1 MFTDN
6 SDFYMLMIWKM
17 VVNLV
22 DLVAN
27 KTWLETKVIRN
38 IITLLDEWN
47 TIPFIARYRKEL
59 TQWATD
65 EQLRDFHEVYTYTKN
80 LEARK
85 EDVIRLIDEK
95 WLLTDELRQQIMDAE
110 TLARVEDLYRP
121 FKEKKNTRATIAKAK
136 WLDPLA
142 DILRKAEIS
151 KEEFELEAE
160 KYVKDTWDEKTSV
173 KNKEEAI
180 SWAQD
185 IIAEDVSDHANLR
198 EDIKTHEEAN
208 AQLSTKPT
216 KTFEPNGVY
225 KVYWDYTK
233 KWDQI
238 PSYAFLA
245 LLRAEKEKQLSLNI
259 DFSWEYTFE
268 CAKRY
273 FLPNNWKCL
282 WTSQEYLQLAIEDW
296 LKRLTIPSIERELRA
311 DKKRRADEAAIKV
324 FGENLKNLLLTPPI
338 QWKTVLGFDPG
349 FAHWCKLAVVDPTG
363 KFLENATIFPT
374 EPKKDLINA
383 EKILVEMVNKHKVQL
398 ISLWNGTA
406 SRESEQFIA
415 GMIKKHKLDVQY
427 VITSESWASIYSA
440 SKLAQEE
447 YPGLNEMIRWA
458 ISIAHRIQDPLAELT
473 KIDPKS
479 IWVWQYQ
486 HDVDQKYLKEKL
498 DEKVEDTVNSVWVD
512 VNTASYTLLQYIAW
526 LSEKVAKSIVEYRDE
541 NWAFTSKAEV
551 KKVKWLW
558 PKAYEQAIGFLRI
571 KNWKEPLDQTWIHPE
586 NFKQLYEL
594 LENELWIKKKNLTLP
609 MADLNITNTQII
621 QWSEKYWLGKETL
634 EDCFK
639 ELKRPWLD
647 PRDEWD
653 APCFKS
659 DVLDI
664 KDLKIWMQLE
674 WIIRNVTDFWAFV
687 DIGLHNDGLVHKSQM
702 ANHYVSNPIEIVS
715 VWQKVSVKVLA
726 IDEGREKVS
735 LTMKDE
741 ASQDNKFEHDFKKE
755 RKDKNSNFWK
765 SEDDM
770 SSSLKSN
777 ITFTKA

>member
-151 KEEFELEAE
+151 KKEFELEAE

-338 QWKTVLGFDPG
+338 QWKTVLWFDPG

-383 EKILVEMVNKHKVQL
+383 EKILVEMVNKHNVQL

-415 GMIKKHKLDVQY
+415 EMIKKHKLNVQY

>member
-1 MFTDN
+1 MA
-6 SDFYMLMIWKM
+6 
-17 VVNLV
+17 VNLV

-27 KTWLETKVIRN
+27 KTWLEKKVIRN

-65 EQLRDFHEVYTYTKN
+65 EQLRDFNDVYNYTKN

-95 WLLTDELRQQIMDAE
+95 WLLTDELRQQIMEAE

-136 WLDPLA
+136 WLEPLA
-142 DILRKAEIS
+142 DILRKAELS
-151 KEEFELEAE
+151 KEEFEAEAE
-160 KYVKDTWDEKTSV
+160 KFVKDTWDAKTTV
-173 KNKEEAI
+173 KNNEEAI
-180 SWAQD
+180 AWAQD

-198 EDIKTHEEAN
+198 EDIKNHEENN
-208 AQLSTKPT
+208 AKISTKPT
-216 KTFEPNGVY
+216 KTFEENWVY
-225 KVYWDYTK
+225 KIYADYSK
-233 KWDQI
+233 KWNEI

-245 LLRAEKEKQLSLNI
+245 LLRAEKEKQLNLII
-259 DFSWEYTFE
+259 DFSREHTLE
-268 CAKRY
+268 CAKKY
-273 FLPNNWKCL
+273 FIPNGWRWL
-282 WTSQEYLQLAIEDW
+282 WTSVEYLDWAIEDG
-296 LKRLTIPSIERELRA
+296 LKRLLIPSIERELRW

-338 QWKTVLGFDPG
+338 QWKTVLGFDPAFRTG
-349 FAHWCKLAVVDPTG
+349 CKLAIVDPTG
-363 KFLENATIFPT
+363 KFLFNTVIYPT
-374 EPKKDLINA
+374 APQNDTEKSEWILMWLI
-383 EKILVEMVNKHKVQL
+383 EQYHIDL
-398 ISLWNGTA
+398 ISLGNWTA
-406 SRESEQFIA
+406 SRESEQFLA
-415 GMIKKHKLDVQY
+415 NVIKKHKLKVQY
-427 VITSESWASIYSA
+427 IITSEAGASVYSA
-440 SKLAQEE
+440 SKLAQDE
-447 YPGLNEMIRWA
+447 YPSLDVTVRWA
-458 ISIAHRIQDPLAELT
+458 ISIAHRVQDPLAELT

-486 HDVDQKYLKEKL
+486 HDVDQKFLKEKL

-526 LSEKVAKSIVEYRDE
+526 LSEKIAKSIVEYRDE
-541 NWAFTSKAEV
+541 NWAFESKAEV

-558 PKAYEQAIGFLRI
+558 PKAYEQAIWFLRI

-586 NFKQLYEL
+586 NFKQVYEIL
-594 LENELWIKKKNLTLP
+594 DKEFGIKKKSLVLP
-609 MADLNITNTQII
+609 MKDLDVNERQINE
-621 QWSEKYWLGKETL
+621 WSEKYGIWKETL
-634 EDCFK
+634 EDCIK

-664 KDLKIWMQLE
+664 KDLKIWMQLD
-674 WIIRNVTDFWAFV
+674 WVVRNVTDFGAFV

-702 ANHYVSNPIEIVS
+702 ANHYVSNPIELVS
-715 VWQKVSVKVLA
+715 VWQKVSVRVLD
-726 IDEGREKVS
+726 IDEEREKVS
-735 LTMKDE
+735 LTMKDQSSME
-741 ASQDNKFEHDFKKE
+741 SKAEHDFKKNKKE
-755 RKDKNSNFWK
+755 DVVRSRD
-765 SEDDM
+765 EDDT